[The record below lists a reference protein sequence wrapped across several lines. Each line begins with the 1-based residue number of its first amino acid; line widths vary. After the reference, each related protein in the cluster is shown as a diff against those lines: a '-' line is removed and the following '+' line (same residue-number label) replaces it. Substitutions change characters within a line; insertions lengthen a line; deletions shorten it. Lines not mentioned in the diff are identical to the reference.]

1 MARPQAEDVQREPRL
16 TPVYHPHTCAG
27 VTKPKGGLPMET
39 QYPTRR
45 PVACLSRRALL
56 QAGLAAG
63 ATLSAWPLHRP
74 PALWGAEAGPPKRG
88 GILHARGWDPVH
100 FDPHLTRAFMTHTA
114 LSFVY
119 NKLLRHKVGPDVRPG
134 TFIVEADLAERWE
147 SPDDTTYIFYLR
159 QGVKWHNKPP
169 VNGRELV
176 AEDVKFS
183 FDRFLTVDGNPER
196 QLLEAVDRVEVVDR
210 YTVKFLLKEPFVWLL
225 DILANAMCTWIVA
238 PEVGK
243 HYGDFKKVET
253 AVGTGPFLLESYEPN
268 VKTVFRRN
276 PDYFR
281 PGLPYIDGVE
291 WLVVPD
297 ESTGLAMYRTGQL
310 DTGPGGNWTVRQ
322 EDLEALKKSHPHLRY
337 QDMLAINATTIWM
350 RTDQPPFNDVRVRR
364 AISQA
369 IDRQAII
376 EAVYIRGEPSPAI
389 GRGLAEWSLPIDQLG
404 AGAKYYQ
411 YDPKEAKRW
420 LAEAGYPKGLKTSL
434 TVSSGYGRDLIDA
447 VQLVQ
452 RYLKNVGIEVELK
465 IQEYG
470 AYQATTG
477 QGKFD
482 GLAMGPFAVAWE
494 GDSAL
499 YGPYMPD
506 QPRNRGH
513 VNDPKLTAMAQ
524 EQRRTKDPEA
534 RKKILV
540 DFQRYAAEQQYY
552 VYLFSVMITSS
563 WQPYM
568 KNFAHNLTFDY
579 GSRVAEMWLD
589 R

>member
-1 MARPQAEDVQREPRL
+1 MKHR
-16 TPVYHPHTCAG
+16 
-27 VTKPKGGLPMET
+27 KT
-39 QYPTRR
+39 QGM
-45 PVACLSRRALL
+45 SRRQLL

-63 ATLSAWPLHRP
+63 TTLAAWPVYRP
-74 PALWGAEAGPPKRG
+74 AVVWSGEAGSPKRG
-88 GILHARGWDPVH
+88 GILRVRGWDPPH
-100 FDPHLTRAFMTHTA
+100 FDPHLTRNFMTHTA

-119 NKLLRHKVGPDVRPG
+119 NKLLRHKVGPDVQPG
-134 TFIVEADLAERWE
+134 TFIIEPDLAERWE
-147 SPDDTTYIFYLR
+147 APDDTTYIFQLR

-183 FDRFLTVDGNPER
+183 FDRFLTVEGNPER
-196 QLLEAVDRVEVVDR
+196 QLLESVDRVEVVDH

-225 DILANAMCTWIVA
+225 DILANAMCMWIVA
-238 PEVGK
+238 PEVGAK
-243 HYGDFKKVET
+243 YGDFKKVET
-253 AVGTGPFLLESYEPN
+253 AIGTGPFLLESYEPN

-281 PGLPYIDGVE
+281 QGLPYVDGVE
-291 WLVVPD
+291 WLVVQD

-310 DTGPGGNWTVRQ
+310 DTGPGPNWAVRQ
-322 EDLEALKKSHPHLRY
+322 EDLEALKQSHPHLHY

-369 IDRQAII
+369 VDRQGLI
-376 EAVYIRGEPSPAI
+376 EAVYLRGEPSPAI
-389 GRGLAEWSLPIDQLG
+389 GRGLAQWSLPIDQLG
-404 AGAKYYQ
+404 EGAKYYQ
-411 YDPKEAKRW
+411 YNPKEARRL
-420 LAEAGYPKGLKTSL
+420 LAEAGYAKGLKTQL
-434 TVSSGYGRDLIDA
+434 TVSSGYGRDLIEA
-447 VQLVQ
+447 TQLVQ
-452 RYLKNVGIEVELK
+452 RYLKDVGMEAELK

-477 QGKFD
+477 QGKFE

-506 QPRNRGH
+506 QARNRGH
-513 VNDPKLTAMAQ
+513 INDPKLTALAQ

-534 RKKILV
+534 RQKILA

-563 WQPYM
+563 WQPYL

-579 GSRVAEMWLD
+579 GSRIAEVWLE